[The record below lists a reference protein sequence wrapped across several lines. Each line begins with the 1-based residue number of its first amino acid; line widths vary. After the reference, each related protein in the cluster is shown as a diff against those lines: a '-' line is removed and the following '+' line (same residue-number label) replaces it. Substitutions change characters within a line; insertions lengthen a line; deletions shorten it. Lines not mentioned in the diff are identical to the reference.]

1 MDGLSHDGFDIS
13 LGDSF
18 LRNVYSVYVGFD
30 LRSLWP
36 DYIVFLSSFR
46 FAFGNSTS
54 KPYLQLLS
62 RTNSTGA
69 VSQVTTIRGKQLAT
83 LPPELPPATLVGLF
97 NSSSL
102 TEPSGD
108 PAGPTNTASSAMS
121 VKGNGLDVS
130 ITEQTVR
137 TYGLLI
143 VGLLVANVI
152 ISLALF
158 TFAVL
163 KYRRKGGSRARPSSM
178 KHYDPVKLSQDDNDS
193 YSAPYQKPEH

>member
-1 MDGLSHDGFDIS
+1 MDGLADDGFDIS

-30 LRSLWP
+30 LCSLTGRTSF
-36 DYIVFLSSFR
+36 IFR

-54 KPYLQLLS
+54 TGKPYLQLLS

-69 VSQVTTIRGKQLAT
+69 VSQVSTIRGKKLAT
-83 LPPELPPATLVGLF
+83 LPQELPPASLVRLF

-108 PAGPTNTASSAMS
+108 PVGPTNTASSAMLAK
-121 VKGNGLDVS
+121 VNGLNVS
-130 ITEQTVR
+130 IKEQTVR

-143 VGLLVANVI
+143 FCLLVTNVI
-152 ISLALF
+152 FSLALL

-163 KYRRKGGSRARPSSM
+163 GYMRKGASRIRPSSIT
-178 KHYDPVKLSQDDNDS
+178 HYDPVESSQDDNY